1 MFKAIKANQSLIIAV
16 LIALFL
22 TAWIASGAYSSE
34 PIDDKPMVRP
44 PEAVSKHVR
53 SRIIKQEKFS
63 PKICVTATTKPSK
76 SLEIKAETSG
86 RLLKKMVYKGDKVKK
101 GAVLFKIEL
110 DDRIERKLE
119 AEAKLERY
127 KLEYKVA
134 QKLQK
139 KNFSTET
146 NLAAAKAELE
156 AAKTRLVQIKLEI
169 ENTVITAPFS
179 GIVNNT
185 FTEEG
190 DFINTGKSLAELIA
204 IDPILFDAA
213 ITEQNISK
221 LKIGT
226 SGKAELLSGIKA
238 DGVISYISAMA
249 DSSTRTF
256 NIEFESNNNDLTILA
271 GITSELC
278 LNSDNLSAHKI
289 SPSILSL
296 DDTGRIGVKAIN
308 SDNRVEFIPVQ
319 IINSSSNITWV
330 SGLPAEVEVIT
341 VGQGFVKKGDI
352 VVATPE
358 LAPKKTDITKKS
370 AE

>member
-1 MFKAIKANQSLIIAV
+1 MLKAIKANQSIIIAIF
-16 LIALFL
+16 IAMFL
-22 TAWIASGAYSSE
+22 TIWIASGAYSSE
-34 PIDDKPMVRP
+34 PVDDKPMVKP
-44 PEAVSKHVR
+44 PEEVAKQVR
-53 SRIIKQEKFS
+53 SRLIKQEKFS

-76 SLEIKAETSG
+76 AIEVKAETSG
-86 RLLKKMVYKGDKVKK
+86 KLLKKLVSKGGKVEKGD
-101 GAVLFKIEL
+101 VLFKIEM

-119 AEAKLERY
+119 AKASLERY

-156 AAKTRLVQIKLEI
+156 AAKTRLTQIELEI
-169 ENTVITAPFS
+169 ENTIITAPFS

-190 DFINTGKSLAELIA
+190 DFINIGKSLAELIA
-204 IDPILFDAA
+204 IDPILFDAS

-221 LKIGT
+221 LKLGT
-226 SGKAELLSGIKA
+226 SGSAELLSGAKA
-238 DGVISYISAMA
+238 KGVISYISAMA

-256 NIEFESNNNDLTILA
+256 HIEFESGNKGFAILA
-271 GITSELC
+271 GLTSELC
-278 LNSDNLSAHKI
+278 LNNDNLSAHRI

-296 DDTGRIGVKAIN
+296 DENGRIGVKTIG
-308 SDNRVEFIPVQ
+308 SDSMVKFIPVQ

-330 SGLPAEVEVIT
+330 SGLPTEVEVIT
-341 VGQGFVKKGDI
+341 IGQGFVKTGDL

-358 LAPKKTDITKKS
+358 LNNKKADTNKKS

>member
-1 MFKAIKANQSLIIAV
+1 MLKTIKANQSLIIAIF
-16 LIALFL
+16 IAMFL
-22 TAWIASGAYSSE
+22 TIWIASGAYSSE
-34 PIDDKPMVRP
+34 PVDDRPMVRP
-44 PEAVSKHVR
+44 PGEVSKHVR

-63 PKICVTATTKPSK
+63 PKICITATTKPSK
-76 SLEIKAETSG
+76 TLEVKAETSG
-86 RLLKKMVYKGDKVKK
+86 KLLKKLVSKGDKVEK
-101 GAVLFKIEL
+101 GDVLFKVEM

-156 AAKTRLVQIKLEI
+156 AAKTRLTQIRLEI
-169 ENTVITAPFS
+169 ENTIITAPFS

-190 DFINTGKSLAELIA
+190 DFINIGKPLAKLIV
-204 IDPILFDAA
+204 IDPILFDAS

-221 LKIGT
+221 LKLGT
-226 SGKAELLSGIKA
+226 PGNAELLSGTKA
-238 DGVISYISAMA
+238 EGVISYISAMA

-256 NIEFESNNNDLTILA
+256 HIEFESSNNDMAILA
-271 GITSELC
+271 GLTSELC
-278 LNSDNLSAHKI
+278 LNNDNLSAHKI

-296 DDTGRIGVKAIN
+296 DDHGRIGVKAIS
-308 SDNRVEFIPVQ
+308 SDSTVKFIPVQ

-330 SGLPAEVEVIT
+330 SGLPAQVEVIT
-341 VGQGFVKKGDI
+341 VGQGFVKKGDL

-358 LAPKKTDITKKS
+358 LTHKKADTNIKS